1 MKSED
6 PGTAQGTVAARDSR
20 TEAAAVQG
28 ETIVSGKEV
37 TGEILVNGGAGVMV
51 QRNWQRRNGGA
62 LGNGGAGE
70 C

>member
-51 QRNWQRRNGGA
+51 QWNWQR
-62 LGNGGAGE
+62 
-70 C
+70 